1 MFHPGK
7 ALAWEQNTVQKES
20 MVSDGDKAPRKNK
33 KTVFLVFKSASF
45 VGRRSAF
52 IAKSLSEIGAESAE
66 FQGSQEA
73 IPNL

>member
-52 IAKSLSEIGAESAE
+52 IAKSYLKSA
-66 FQGSQEA
+66 Q
-73 IPNL
+73 NLP